1 MKIFKSS
8 IFLALTFVV
17 LFSGCA
23 SINKSIRSAFGKEDP
38 KDSAEKRGEA
48 AARFSKQD
56 NLKAS
61 TARKYRM
68 TKDRMEEEAGLGSNA
83 GSLWMMEG
91 QNAYLFSPNTVRLIG
106 DMLNVKLDG
115 APQKQLQT
123 KVHVIAKLLDKIDH
137 PESLLNRAPA
147 SQGVNPPQAPA
158 ANPPAPGAAGAAP
171 ANAAAA
177 KEAAANAQAK
187 EAANEEAPPKTDAK
201 FDVQSIPTRITEIM
215 KDGSYR
221 VKGLQAFMIG
231 KREYKAIVTGIVRP
245 EDFNDDGTPASKLLD
260 SQFDI
265 VNTKKAQSL

>member
-1 MKIFKSS
+1 MK
-8 IFLALTFVV
+8 FLYLNLIILSVV
-17 LFSGCA
+17 FTGCA
-23 SINKSIRSAFGKEDP
+23 SINKSLRAAFGKDEPQTQSD
-38 KDSAEKRGEA
+38 KNADSAAK
-48 AARFSKQD
+48 FSKQD
-56 NLKAS
+56 NLKTS

-68 TKDRMEEEAGLGSNA
+68 TKERMEEEAGLGSNA

-123 KVHVIAKLLDKIDH
+123 KVHVIARLLDRIDH
-137 PESLLNRAPA
+137 PDTLLSRAPA
-147 SQGVNPPQAPA
+147 AAQQGATTPPAAGAQPPAAGAPA
-158 ANPPAPGAAGAAP
+158 PGAAPNPNAAPGAAGAQQPQVAADEAP
-171 ANAAAA
+171 A
-177 KEAAANAQAK
+177 
-187 EAANEEAPPKTDAK
+187 KTDAK
-201 FDVQSIPTRITEIM
+201 FDVQTIPTRITEVL

-245 EDFNDDGTPASKLLD
+245 EDFNDEGIASSKLLD

-265 VNTKKAQSL
+265 VNTKKAQTL

>member
-1 MKIFKSS
+1 MSFNISRVFILS
-8 IFLALTFVV
+8 ALTIAVT
-17 LFSGCA
+17 GCA
-23 SINKSIRSAFGKEDP
+23 SINKSIRSAFHKDDP
-38 KDSAEKRGEA
+38 QAHNDKKSDSAP
-48 AARFSKQD
+48 RFSKQESV
-56 NLKAS
+56 KAS

-123 KVHVIAKLLDKIDH
+123 KVHVIAKLLDRIDH
-137 PESLLNRAPA
+137 PDTLLSR
-147 SQGVNPPQAPA
+147 VPA
-158 ANPPAPGAAGAAP
+158 ANAAPAVNANTPPAPGAAAPGTTPP
-171 ANAAAA
+171 ANAAAG
-177 KEAAANAQAK
+177 AAGAQAQNAGG
-187 EAANEEAPPKTDAK
+187 EDAPPKSDPK
-201 FDVQSIPTRITEIM
+201 FDVQTIPTRITEIL

-245 EDFNDDGTPASKLLD
+245 EDFNDEGTASSKLLD